1 MPDGLI
7 GILIGIFIAPLVWL
21 IVLAI
26 IWGLAELIKEK
37 KKKKGPFV

>member
-7 GILIGIFIAPLVWL
+7 GVLIGIFISPLVLL
-21 IVLAI
+21 IVLSI